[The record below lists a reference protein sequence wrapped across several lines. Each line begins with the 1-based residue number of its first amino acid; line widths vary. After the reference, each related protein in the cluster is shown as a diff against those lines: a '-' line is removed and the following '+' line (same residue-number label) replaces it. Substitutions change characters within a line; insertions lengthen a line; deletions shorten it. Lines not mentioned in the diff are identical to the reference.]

1 MGIAIFLLGILGI
14 AAAIGFAI
22 IYVTAIVVMV
32 VLGAVYAVAFAAL
45 YFLLG
50 EANVGWA
57 LVLALPL
64 SLLGLAAYNKF
75 EDK

>member
-1 MGIAIFLLGILGI
+1 MGIAILLLGILGI
-14 AAAIGFAI
+14 AAAIGFAFL
-22 IYVTAIVVMV
+22 YVAAIFMMV
-32 VLGAVYAVAFAAL
+32 ALAAVYAVAFAAL

-64 SLLGLAAYNKF
+64 SLLGLATFNKF
-75 EDK
+75 ADK

>member
-1 MGIAIFLLGILGI
+1 MGIAIFLLSILGI

-22 IYVTAIVVMV
+22 LYAAAIIAMIVV
-32 VLGAVYAVAFAAL
+32 GAVYATAFAAL

-57 LVLALPL
+57 LLLALPL
-64 SLLGLAAYNKF
+64 SLLGLAAFSKF
-75 EDK
+75 ADK

>member
-1 MGIAIFLLGILGI
+1 MGIAIFLLGIIGI
-14 AAAIGFAI
+14 AAAIGFAFL
-22 IYVTAIVVMV
+22 YVAAIVVMV
-32 VLGAVYAVAFAAL
+32 VLGAVYAVAFATL

-64 SLLGLAAYNKF
+64 SLLGLATYNKF
-75 EDK
+75 ADK

>member
-1 MGIAIFLLGILGI
+1 MPQPSALRFSL
-14 AAAIGFAI
+14 
-22 IYVTAIVVMV
+22 YVAAIVVMV

-75 EDK
+75 ADK

>member
-1 MGIAIFLLGILGI
+1 MGIALFLLGILGI

-22 IYVTAIVVMV
+22 IYAAAIIAIIVF
-32 VLGAVYAVAFAAL
+32 GAVYAAAFAAL

-57 LVLALPL
+57 LLLALPL
-64 SLLGLAAYNKF
+64 SLLGLAAFSKF
-75 EDK
+75 TDK

>member
-14 AAAIGFAI
+14 AAAIGFAFL
-22 IYVTAIVVMV
+22 YVAAIVVMV

-50 EANVGWA
+50 ESNVGWA

-64 SLLGLAAYNKF
+64 SLLGLATYNKF
-75 EDK
+75 TDK

>member
-14 AAAIGFAI
+14 AAAIGFAFL
-22 IYVTAIVVMV
+22 YVAAIVVMV

-50 EANVGWA
+50 EANAGWA

-64 SLLGLAAYNKF
+64 SLLGLATFSKF
-75 EDK
+75 TDK

>member
-14 AAAIGFAI
+14 AAAIGFAFL
-22 IYVTAIVVMV
+22 YVAAIFLMV
-32 VLGAVYAVAFAAL
+32 ALAAVYAVAFAAL

-64 SLLGLAAYNKF
+64 SLLGLATFNKF
-75 EDK
+75 SDK

>member
-14 AAAIGFAI
+14 AAAIGFAFL
-22 IYVTAIVVMV
+22 YVAAIFMMI
-32 VLGAVYAVAFAAL
+32 VLAAVFAVAFATL

-50 EANVGWA
+50 EANVWWA

-64 SLLGLAAYNKF
+64 SLLGLATFNKLA
-75 EDK
+75 DK

>member
-1 MGIAIFLLGILGI
+1 MGIAIFLLGIIGI

-22 IYVTAIVVMV
+22 LYAAVVFAMIAI
-32 VLGAVYAVAFAAL
+32 GAVYAVAFAAL

-57 LVLALPL
+57 LLLALPVG
-64 SLLGLAAYNKF
+64 LLGLAALSRF
-75 EDK
+75 TDK

>member
-1 MGIAIFLLGILGI
+1 MGIALFLLGILGI
-14 AAAIGFAI
+14 AAVIGFAFL
-22 IYVTAIVVMV
+22 YVAAIVAMI

-75 EDK
+75 ADK